1 MIDSYIFEMLREKS
15 RVIVPDF
22 GAFLMK
28 QEYQTE
34 EHTTGKFAISF
45 NDFLRFNDG
54 LLVDFIADSEGV
66 SKESASRL
74 LTDFIKQ
81 LKLELKTNGSFEL
94 FQMGVLH
101 QDAQGKISFVQT
113 QDPAAV
119 PYEDRL
125 FKTKPKPF
133 IPEEIPLTTP
143 ELEEEFQYD
152 APIFEDTAQNMEL
165 SSLESHEEP
174 SLNSDLSSQE
184 MDEELA
190 LNQAMNFE
198 KAYEEPI
205 HPTELS
211 TPETIHEEPTHVAQQ
226 EEPNY
231 RKESSEIEPV
241 LKGDRTSVATI
252 ILIIILL
259 LLASGAALYFG
270 DFVQLPFKLPFVSDT
285 SQTVTQSADD
295 TSFFAMDPE
304 ESITETSFEEDT
316 LPVDSLHAE
325 SDSLN
330 TETDSLNLAG
340 DELESDDEEI
350 AAEVEPKPVPQPKI
364 SQYPHYIIGFSIGP
378 KAKAEKKVEEL
389 KARGFDAK
397 IVNERNGLFRVAY
410 QSYPDRESAIKGM
423 KELKISEN
431 NPQAWYLFYEGE

>member
-1 MIDSYIFEMLREKS
+1 MIDSYIFDMLREKS
-15 RVIVPDF
+15 RVIIPDF

-34 EHTTGKFAISF
+34 EHTTGKFVISF

-66 SKESASRL
+66 SKDTASHL
-74 LTDFIKQ
+74 LADFLKQ
-81 LKLELKTNGSFEL
+81 LKTELKLNGSFEL

-125 FKTKPKPF
+125 FKTKPKLF
-133 IPEEIPLTTP
+133 ISEVTPLANP
-143 ELEEEFQYD
+143 DLETDFQYD
-152 APIFEDTAQNMEL
+152 SPMPEDSTQAMEF
-165 SSLESHEEP
+165 SSLETSENP

-184 MDEELA
+184 THKEPDLNEAMAFEETSH
-190 LNQAMNFE
+190 
-198 KAYEEPI
+198 EPI
-205 HPTELS
+205 HPTALNTS
-211 TPETIHEEPTHVAQQ
+211 ETNHAEPKHKAQTD
-226 EEPNY
+226 EPNH

-252 ILIIILL
+252 ILIILLL
-259 LLASGAALYFG
+259 LLASGAALYVG
-270 DFVQLPFKLPFVSDT
+270 DFVQLPFQLPFVSDT
-285 SQTVTQSADD
+285 SQTVSQSADD
-295 TSFFAMDPE
+295 SSFFAMDPE

-316 LPVDSLHAE
+316 LFV
-325 SDSLN
+325 DSLN
-330 TETDSLNLAG
+330 TESDNLNSQSDSLNLA
-340 DELESDDEEI
+340 DDETEFGEEEI
-350 AAEVEPKPVPQPKI
+350 TAEEEPKPVQQPNVT
-364 SQYPHYIIGFSIGP
+364 QFPHYIIGFSIGP

-389 KARGFDAK
+389 RARGFDAK

-410 QSYPDRESAIKGM
+410 QSYPDRESAIRGM